1 MQKEKRTHKPVFK
14 IKSFFFF
21 FCLNFIAWIT
31 SETPIHWLFGGGRL
45 CCPDAARV
53 GQGYVLTSHQA
64 RYIPNSYF
72 ALLKFFKLVI
82 QIVDSV

>member
-1 MQKEKRTHKPVFK
+1 MYWMQKEKITHKPVFK
-14 IKSFFFF
+14 IKSFF

-31 SETPIHWLFGGGRL
+31 SETPIHWLFGGGS
-45 CCPDAARV
+45 AALMQPELARAR
-53 GQGYVLTSHQA
+53 VLTSHRA

>member
-14 IKSFFFF
+14 IKSFF
-21 FCLNFIAWIT
+21 CLNFIAWII
-31 SETPIHWLFGGGRL
+31 SETPIHWLYGGGSVAL
-45 CCPDAARV
+45 TQPGLARAR
-53 GQGYVLTSHQA
+53 VLTSHWA

-72 ALLKFFKLVI
+72 ALLEFFKLVI